1 MRPSTVVQGVRLL
14 YDIAKTVAAAADADA
29 LFGKLRKEHTITPQL
44 SIRRAR
50 AGDEDALALVG
61 QATFLETFAGILDG
75 AAIVEHCRRAHAAA
89 QYRDWLADPD
99 AAIWLAEICPGNAPV
114 GYAVVARP
122 QLPGA
127 DAARDLELKRIY
139 LLGRYHGGGA
149 GKRLMEQ
156 AIEFAIAAGAE
167 RLLLG
172 VYSGNEAAIG
182 FYRRQGFTHL
192 TQRQFNVGGRLYD
205 DHVLSLALPG
215 FGGDRVDGSHGRNP

>member
-1 MRPSTVVQGVRLL
+1 MTEPIIV
-14 YDIAKTVAAAADADA
+14 
-29 LFGKLRKEHTITPQL
+29 PQL
-44 SIRRAR
+44 SFRRAR
-50 AGDEDALALVG
+50 PSDEDALALVG

-75 AAIVEHCRRAHAAA
+75 AAIVEHCRRAHAAT

-99 AAIWLAEICPGNAPV
+99 AALWLAETTAGSAPV

-139 LLGRYHGGGA
+139 LLGRYHGAGA
-149 GKRLMEQ
+149 GKRLLGH
-156 AIEFAIAAGAE
+156 AADFAIAAGAA

-182 FYRRQGFTHL
+182 FYRRHGFRHL
-192 TQRQFNVGGRLYD
+192 TQRQFNVGGQLYD
-205 DHVLSLALPG
+205 DQVLALALPP
-215 FGGDRVDGSHGRNP
+215 FGQDRDDGSIGSPP